1 MNPGAA
7 LLVVGAGALA
17 GSANAIAGGGTLIS
31 YPALLAA
38 GLGPV
43 TANTSSSLGLLAGY
57 AGGSVAYRREL
68 EGQRDRARV
77 MVLPAVVGGLAG
89 AALLLLT
96 PGDGFR
102 RVVPWLVLLACG
114 LLAAQPRLAR
124 ALDRRGR
131 ASAHPGWEVQLC
143 VGLGAVYGSY
153 FGAGLG
159 VVLLAVLGLLVA
171 DDLQRLNALKG
182 VLSLLVNV
190 VGALV
195 FVVTGRVD
203 LLAAGLLA
211 VGAAVGA
218 WAGVRLARRLR
229 PATVRA
235 AVVALGVVVAVV
247 LLVR

>member
-1 MNPGAA
+1 MTPGAA
-7 LLVVGAGALA
+7 VLVVAAGVLA
-17 GSANAIAGGGTLIS
+17 GGANAIAGGGTLVS

-43 TANTSSSLGLLAGY
+43 TANTTSSFGLLAGY
-57 AGGSVAYRREL
+57 AGGSLAYRAEL
-68 EGQRDRARV
+68 EGQQHRARAL
-77 MVLPAVVGGLAG
+77 LPAAVAGGLAG

-102 RVVPWLVLLACG
+102 RVVPWLVLLACA
-114 LLAAQPRLAR
+114 LLAAQPRLAA
-124 ALDRRGR
+124 ALQRRGR
-131 ASAHPGWEVQLC
+131 AASHPGWEVQVA
-143 VGLGAVYGSY
+143 VGVGAVYGSY

-211 VGAAVGA
+211 VGAAAGA

-229 PATVRA
+229 PAAVRR

-247 LLVR
+247 LLLR